1 MLDFSPLSWDLTNVV
16 LFFCLC
22 FYYFVILMRTFLFHM
37 FYWISCTVWQIK
49 VLAASKSGK
58 KEEPK
63 PEPIEKEKPKPD
75 ALGKAARDVA
85 QSVAADAK
93 KEKTKPVYFERLG
106 DVSFIL
112 LDLQNLYFWFLWFSL
127 WTFFFIFS
135 IHFWVAA
142 HPVPSL
148 DS

>member
-1 MLDFSPLSWDLTNVV
+1 
-16 LFFCLC
+16 
-22 FYYFVILMRTFLFHM
+22 M
-37 FYWISCTVWQIK
+37 FYWIWCTVWQIK

-63 PEPIEKEKPKPD
+63 LEPIEKEKPKPD
-75 ALGKAARDVA
+75 ARAVA

-142 HPVPSL
+142 HPIPSL